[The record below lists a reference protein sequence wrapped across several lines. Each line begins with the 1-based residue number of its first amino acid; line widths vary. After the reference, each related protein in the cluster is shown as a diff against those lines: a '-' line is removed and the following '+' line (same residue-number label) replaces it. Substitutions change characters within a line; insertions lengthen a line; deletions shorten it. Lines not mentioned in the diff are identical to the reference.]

1 MAFCVIRWRH
11 LADRSVMSSYRA
23 HSPQGG
29 VSEHS
34 LAAPPKPIF
43 FHNYLQ
49 VRRYCQDS
57 MYLYYTV
64 ST

>member
-1 MAFCVIRWRH
+1 MALCVIRWRH

-23 HSPQGG
+23 HSPHGG
-29 VSEHS
+29 VSEDS

-43 FHNYLQ
+43 FH

-57 MYLYYTV
+57 FHLYYTV
-64 ST
+64 GTQA